1 MRYLN
6 GLFCVVLG
14 LFALVQYNDPDA
26 LVWFLIYATPATW
39 CGLLAFRPH
48 LLQGKRPAAAFF
60 LVCLAAAIAYSLYLW
75 PSLPDG
81 WIDIEEE
88 REGLGMIIA
97 TVGLLVAG
105 ASWWWMSRVG
115 VVREVAAE

>member
-39 CGLLAFRPH
+39 SGLLAFRPQ
-48 LLQGKRPAAAFF
+48 LLQANRPAAAAF
-60 LVCLAAAIAYSLYLW
+60 LVCLAAALAYSLYLW

-81 WIDIEEE
+81 WLDIEEE

-105 ASWWWMSRVG
+105 ATWWRLGRGG
-115 VVREVAAE
+115 VAREVAAE

>member
-1 MRYLN
+1 MRYLS

-26 LVWFLIYATPATW
+26 IVWFLIYAIPATW
-39 CGLLAFRPH
+39 SGRLAFRPH
-48 LLQGKRPAAAFF
+48 LLQGNRPAAAAF

-75 PSLPDG
+75 PSLPAG
-81 WIDIEEE
+81 WIDLEEQ

-105 ASWWWMSRVG
+105 ASWWWLGRGG
-115 VVREVAAE
+115 VVREVAAG